1 MAHNLASLFGQ
12 AAEEQTNGTG
22 HMIAWTGNTPW
33 HGLGTSVEGLM
44 TTHEALN
51 LAGLNWTVEKR
62 PLTYNH
68 NDAWHVVP
76 ETYAVVR
83 EDGLP
88 LTRNGKAVG
97 RVFTCLQNEDA
108 LSFMDD
114 LLQSHEASIEVAG
127 ALGNGEHVWVLAR
140 LPDVF
145 KVGNNDEMHAYVLI
159 SNSHDGT
166 GSVKFLL
173 TPIRVVCNNTL
184 TLALGMKTTRYNMR
198 HTSKMG
204 ERVDEARMA
213 LGLVRDGMSEWTEMA
228 SGLINV
234 KMGVADMNDYFIDTL
249 GLSYKQDE
257 PDVLTTRSSNILS
270 SVHQVLTRP
279 TNSVG
284 GMEGTAWAAYN
295 AVTEYIDHEATSLR
309 NGEKSLKR
317 MESALFGTLSKTKQ
331 KAWTNAMVMMA

>member
-1 MAHNLASLFGQ
+1 MAHNLAEMFGDEAQ
-12 AAEEQTNGTG
+12 KTNGTG
-22 HMIAWTGNTPW
+22 HMIAWAGNTPW
-33 HGLGTSVEGLM
+33 HGLGTKVDGLM
-44 TTHEALN
+44 TTHEALT
-51 LAGLNWTVEKR
+51 LAGLDWTVEKR

-68 NDAWHVVP
+68 NDEWHVVP

-97 RVFTCLQNEDA
+97 RVFTCLQNVDA

-114 LLQSHEASIEVAG
+114 LLQSHEAAIEVAG

-145 KVGNNDEMHAYVLI
+145 KVGSGDEMHAYVLI
-159 SNSHDGT
+159 SNTHDGT

-184 TLALGMKTTRYNMR
+184 TLALGMNTTRYNMR

-204 ERVDEARMA
+204 ERIDEARMA
-213 LGLVRDGMSEWTEMA
+213 LGLVRQGMGEWTEMA
-228 SGLINV
+228 NGLINV
-234 KMGVADMNDYFIDTL
+234 EMGVEDMNDYFIDTL
-249 GLSYKQDE
+249 GLSYKKDE
-257 PDVLTTRSSNILS
+257 PEVLTTRSSNILS
-270 SVHQVLTRP
+270 SVHQVLVRP
-279 TNSVG
+279 TNMVG

-295 AVTEYIDHEATSLR
+295 AVTEYIVHEATSLR

-331 KAWTNAMVMMA
+331 KAWTNAMEMMA